1 MKRGMTLDEK
11 KKYAGSFLLGGLFD
25 RLTKQE
31 LATIVWYLASRFSD
45 NPVQEIEKECKI
57 LVENQIIKSKKH

>member
-11 KKYAGSFLLGGLFD
+11 KKYAGSFRLGGLFD

-45 NPVQEIEKECKI
+45 NPVQEIEKEYKI